1 MNININYETL
11 NFIQLKCT
19 CIYRRLYKCT
29 FQPYKHIDLKENI
42 HLISSSYCYLHND
55 WFPHKCTHMQTMDF
69 IGKAINLKNNILHVF
84 IHDY

>member
-1 MNININYETL
+1 MYMYIDYINVHSNRINILIKKKN
-11 NFIQLKCT
+11 K
-19 CIYRRLYKCT
+19 
-29 FQPYKHIDLKENI
+29 
-42 HLISSSYCYLHND
+42 HLISNGYCYLHND